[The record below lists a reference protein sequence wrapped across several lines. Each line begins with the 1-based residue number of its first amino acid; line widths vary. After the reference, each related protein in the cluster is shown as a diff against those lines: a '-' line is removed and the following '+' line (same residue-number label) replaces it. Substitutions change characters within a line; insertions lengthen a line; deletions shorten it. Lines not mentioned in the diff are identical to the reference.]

1 MTENANLALNLDA
14 TAARVPDTVA
24 LVLDGRTITYAEFAQ
39 AVRAVAGWMRSRG
52 VGVGDRV
59 ALMLPNVPQFAIIY
73 YAAMRLG
80 AVVVPMNPLF
90 KEREIRYYLED
101 SGASML
107 WCFPSDEAQRA
118 VEGTAAELVPV
129 DPAGLSGQLGELVD
143 EVAHREAADT
153 AVILYTS
160 GTTGRP
166 KGAELTYA
174 NLQTN
179 SALVIDTLLHLES
192 DDVIMGCL
200 PLFHV
205 FGMTCGLNT
214 AVASGSTLTLLPRF
228 DPVKALEIIERD
240 EVTIF
245 LGVPTMYGAM
255 LNSAAELDPKPDLSR
270 LRLAVSGGASLPVE
284 LLRRF
289 ESDFD
294 CTLLEGYGLSETSPV
309 ASFNHPDGIRKAG
322 SIGTP
327 VRGVEMKL
335 ANPDGNDVPDGEI
348 GEIWIRGEG
357 LMKGYWNRPDA
368 TADAITPEGWFR
380 SGDLA
385 RRDEDGLYY
394 IVDRQKDMIV
404 RGGMNVYPRE
414 IEEVLY
420 EHPAVAEVAVVG
432 RPDERLG
439 EEIAAHVV
447 LREGA
452 QVTAQ
457 ELIAFV
463 KEQVA
468 PYKYPREVMLLD
480 ALPKGATG
488 KILKRELRRS

>member
-1 MTENANLALNLDA
+1 
-14 TAARVPDTVA
+14 
-24 LVLDGRTITYAEFAQ
+24 
-39 AVRAVAGWMRSRG
+39 
-52 VGVGDRV
+52 
-59 ALMLPNVPQFAIIY
+59 
-73 YAAMRLG
+73 
-80 AVVVPMNPLF
+80 
-90 KEREIRYYLED
+90 
-101 SGASML
+101 
-107 WCFPSDEAQRA
+107 
-118 VEGTAAELVPV
+118 
-129 DPAGLSGQLGELVD
+129 
-143 EVAHREAADT
+143 
-153 AVILYTS
+153 
-160 GTTGRP
+160 
-166 KGAELTYA
+166 
-174 NLQTN
+174 
-179 SALVIDTLLHLES
+179 
-192 DDVIMGCL
+192 
-200 PLFHV
+200 
-205 FGMTCGLNT
+205 
-214 AVASGSTLTLLPRF
+214 
-228 DPVKALEIIERD
+228 
-240 EVTIF
+240 
-245 LGVPTMYGAM
+245 M

-394 IVDRQKDMIV
+394 SVDRQKDMIV

-420 EHPAVAEVAVVG
+420 EHPSVAEVAVVG

>member
-39 AVRAVAGWMRSRG
+39 AARAVAGWMRSRG

-107 WCFPSDEAQRA
+107 WCFPSDEAQHA

-129 DPAGLSGQLGELVD
+129 DPAGLSGQLGEPVD

-228 DPVKALEIIERD
+228 DPVKA
-240 EVTIF
+240 
-245 LGVPTMYGAM
+245 
-255 LNSAAELDPKPDLSR
+255 
-270 LRLAVSGGASLPVE
+270 
-284 LLRRF
+284 
-289 ESDFD
+289 
-294 CTLLEGYGLSETSPV
+294 
-309 ASFNHPDGIRKAG
+309 
-322 SIGTP
+322 
-327 VRGVEMKL
+327 
-335 ANPDGNDVPDGEI
+335 
-348 GEIWIRGEG
+348 W
-357 LMKGYWNRPDA
+357 
-368 TADAITPEGWFR
+368 R
-380 SGDLA
+380 SSN
-385 RRDEDGLYY
+385 
-394 IVDRQKDMIV
+394 
-404 RGGMNVYPRE
+404 GMR
-414 IEEVLY
+414 
-420 EHPAVAEVAVVG
+420 
-432 RPDERLG
+432 
-439 EEIAAHVV
+439 
-447 LREGA
+447 
-452 QVTAQ
+452 
-457 ELIAFV
+457 
-463 KEQVA
+463 
-468 PYKYPREVMLLD
+468 
-480 ALPKGATG
+480 
-488 KILKRELRRS
+488 